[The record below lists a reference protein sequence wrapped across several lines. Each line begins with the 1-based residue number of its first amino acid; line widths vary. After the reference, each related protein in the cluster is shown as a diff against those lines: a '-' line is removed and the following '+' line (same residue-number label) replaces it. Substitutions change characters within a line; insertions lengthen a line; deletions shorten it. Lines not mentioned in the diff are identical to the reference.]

1 MSDTRE
7 RILRTA
13 LHLFARDGYEA
24 VSVRMIAG
32 KLGMTKGSLYRH
44 YRSKRDIFDSIVK
57 RMEQNDFER
66 ARAYQM
72 PEGTFEQMAEVYRST
87 PIEKIAAYTE
97 AQFRYWTEDEFAS
110 DFRRLLILE
119 QYRDPEMAALY
130 QNHLAAGPVG
140 YMTDLF
146 RELMGRGRGRLKP
159 EDPRLLA
166 LEFYAPIPLL
176 MSIFDTAE
184 DRTEAI
190 RLVQAHIK
198 RFVRLCAAEEA
209 KPTSVESRLEPS
221 TPLGPA

>member
-1 MSDTRE
+1 MADTRE
-7 RILRTA
+7 RILQAA

-24 VSVRMIAG
+24 VSVSMIAG

-57 RMEQNDFER
+57 RMEQNDLER

-87 PIEKIAAYTE
+87 PIERITAYTE

-130 QNHLAAGPVG
+130 QNLLAAGPVG
-140 YMTDLF
+140 YMKDLF
-146 RELMGRGRGRLKP
+146 RELMSRGRSLLKP
-159 EDPRLLA
+159 GDPGQLA
-166 LEFYAPIPLL
+166 LEFYAPVHLL
-176 MSIFDTAE
+176 MSIFDAAE
-184 DRTEAI
+184 DSTEAL
-190 RLVQAHIK
+190 RLVRAHIQ
-198 RFVRLCAAEEA
+198 RFFRLCAAEEVCA
-209 KPTSVESRLEPS
+209 QGSRDNGNLCR
-221 TPLGPA
+221 

>member
-1 MSDTRE
+1 MADTRE
-7 RILRTA
+7 RILQAA

-24 VSVRMIAG
+24 VSVSMIAG

-57 RMEQNDFER
+57 RMEQNDLER

-87 PIEKIAAYTE
+87 PIERITAYTE

-130 QNHLAAGPVG
+130 QNLLATGPVG
-140 YMTDLF
+140 YMKDLF
-146 RELMGRGRGRLKP
+146 RELMGRGRSLLKP
-159 EDPRLLA
+159 GDPGQLA
-166 LEFYAPIPLL
+166 MEFYAPVHLL
-176 MSIFDTAE
+176 MSIFDAAE
-184 DRTEAI
+184 DTTEAL
-190 RLVQAHIK
+190 RLVRAHIQ
-198 RFVRLCAAEEA
+198 RFVRLCAAEEVCA
-209 KPTSVESRLEPS
+209 QGSRDNGNLCR
-221 TPLGPA
+221 

>member
-13 LHLFARDGYEA
+13 LHLFAKDGYEA

-57 RMEQNDFER
+57 RMEQNDSER

-119 QYRDPEMAALY
+119 QYRDSEMEALY
-130 QNHLAAGPVG
+130 QNHLATGPVG

-146 RELMGRGRGRLKP
+146 RELTVRKSA
-159 EDPRLLA
+159 DPRLLA

-176 MSIFDTAE
+176 MSIFDAAE

-190 RLVQAHIK
+190 CLVRAHIK
-198 RFVRLCAAEEA
+198 RFFRLCTAEKA
-209 KPTSVESRLEPS
+209 KLISAEFRPEP
-221 TPLGPA
+221 PAPSGLA